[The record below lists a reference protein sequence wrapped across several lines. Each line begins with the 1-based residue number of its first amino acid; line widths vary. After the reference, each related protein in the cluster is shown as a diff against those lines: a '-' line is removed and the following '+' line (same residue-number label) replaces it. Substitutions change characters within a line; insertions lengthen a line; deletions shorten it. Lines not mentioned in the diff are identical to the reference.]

1 LHELWKMYSHC
12 YQFSRN
18 ISTSHT
24 PTYPHAQTHTH
35 TRTHARTHACTRA
48 HTHTNNTI
56 SVCDGIYLLFHIQFF
71 CCPVKLLS
79 VSLVNFHTSNYSCI
93 VTATRHAVRFI
104 VWHLLVSY
112 SVLHFYEALTWGF
125 GSTRQEKKSVKFWHE
140 SEVYKSDGCEILY
153 IADGP
158 LLLLDRVTEVR
169 NLMCR

>member
-1 LHELWKMYSHC
+1 MYSHC

-35 TRTHARTHACTRA
+35 TRAHIHARTHACTRA
-48 HTHTNNTI
+48 HAHTTL

-71 CCPVKLLS
+71 CCPMKLLS
-79 VSLVNFHTSNYSCI
+79 VAIVNFLTSNYSCI
-93 VTATRHAVRFI
+93 VTTTRHAVRI
-104 VWHLLVSY
+104 HVGHLLVSY
-112 SVLHFYEALTWGF
+112 CVLHFLWCLNLRF
-125 GSTRQEKKSVKFWHE
+125 GSTRQEKKSVKFWHV

-153 IADGP
+153 IAGRP